1 VGHSS
6 HRSSV
11 VVFVEFQDLVDMR
24 LAIFDLIDSEGW
36 PLPVEISIDY
46 SQGFP
51 DVIVSYD
58 SQDAAS

>member
-1 VGHSS
+1 
-6 HRSSV
+6 
-11 VVFVEFQDLVDMR
+11 MR

-36 PLPVEISIDY
+36 P
-46 SQGFP
+46 QGFP